1 MKVSGANKEE
11 LVERLEM
18 RDRENRGQ
26 TILPF
31 IIKVPPDP
39 NKPAITRPLSTG
51 GRASTSISTPT
62 KRRAPDENNDDEFDT
77 PSKKIARRRSRGRC
91 SIKEASKA
99 DISALNESPKVEHER
114 AQKVSEIKHGGNISN
129 KEDKNLIEKFR
140 SKTGQTHQI
149 TNPTEGAAHHHLAA
163 SKSPTK
169 IIAVSH
175 ITQSNQ
181 SFNHKDELGDKEMA
195 HSAAFYSYKVYYTQ
209 KCHTVTNYC

>member
-39 NKPAITRPLSTG
+39 NKPAITRPPSTSS
-51 GRASTSISTPT
+51 RASTSISTPT
-62 KRRAPDENNDDEFDT
+62 KRRAPDENNDDELDT
-77 PSKKIARRRSRGRC
+77 PSKKIAKRRSSGRC
-91 SIKEASKA
+91 SIKEASRA
-99 DISALNESPKVEHER
+99 DITALNESPKVEHER

-140 SKTGQTHQI
+140 SNTGQNHQI

-163 SKSPTK
+163 SKSPTQ
-169 IIAVSH
+169 II
-175 ITQSNQ
+175 I
-181 SFNHKDELGDKEMA
+181 NHR
-195 HSAAFYSYKVYYTQ
+195 SQPY
-209 KCHTVTNYC
+209 HTIKSKFQP